1 MSDSGILTVLIE
13 EKIELFNKLIYIV
26 QYDEE
31 DFSHTFN
38 SQFPLDL
45 FKYELKRKKLIPIL
59 NALFGIINIK
69 DDYILDRLYF
79 IMGFPIMIIKNKKPK
94 NVKEEKENKKEDENK
109 IRDEEEEK
117 DDDDNNNDDN
127 EEKYTLFPKFGCQL
141 LEENKNADIFKYRG
155 ISKKYESHCILAQL
169 FPCTDINLY
178 AFPETIKKDQKLTEK
193 ERNDYIYK
201 LLTMSLIGEG
211 NYALFK
217 YIYLTQSRFIK
228 YNNLYEEI
236 LDILSNDKN
245 NNYDLTEIKKNADIC
260 IKRRKKGR

>member
-1 MSDSGILTVLIE
+1 
-13 EKIELFNKLIYIV
+13 
-26 QYDEE
+26 
-31 DFSHTFN
+31 
-38 SQFPLDL
+38 
-45 FKYELKRKKLIPIL
+45 
-59 NALFGIINIK
+59 
-69 DDYILDRLYF
+69 
-79 IMGFPIMIIKNKKPK
+79 MGFPIMIIKNKKPK
-94 NVKEEKENKKEDENK
+94 KEKEEKENKKEDENK
-109 IRDEEEEK
+109 IQEEEEEK

-127 EEKYTLFPKFGCQL
+127 EEKYTLFPKFGCQI

-155 ISKKYESHCILAQL
+155 ISKIYESHCILAQL

-178 AFPETIKKDQKLTEK
+178 AYPETIKKDQKLTEK

-236 LDILSNDKN
+236 LDILSNLNKCLILDN
-245 NNYDLTEIKKNADIC
+245 TIFLLFIYSSSNTIITLYPFFAYCLLLSFSSLRLLGISGT
-260 IKRRKKGR
+260 

>member
-1 MSDSGILTVLIE
+1 MIIYLLEKKKLIKIVGNDVKKLQRKMSDSGILTVLIE
-13 EKIELFNKLIYIV
+13 EKIELFNKLIYIA

-94 NVKEEKENKKEDENK
+94 KEKEEKENKKEDENK

-178 AFPETIKKDQKLTEK
+178 TYPETIKKDQKLTEQERKEQDKIRYEK
-193 ERNDYIYK
+193 EREAFKLEDINIYK
-201 LLTMSLIGEG
+201 
-211 NYALFK
+211 
-217 YIYLTQSRFIK
+217 
-228 YNNLYEEI
+228 EENQEEQTNSE
-236 LDILSNDKN
+236 LSD
-245 NNYDLTEIKKNADIC
+245 Y
-260 IKRRKKGR
+260 